1 MDYKEKIKEV
11 YSLSNFSVDDAMYKY
26 YLVSNFNDPQS
37 HLMIINNGD
46 EITVVTKEG
55 NAHLLTVLDVNK
67 ENWRLINIKCGKP
80 FYCVGF
86 LAGISEAFAN
96 KGIDITIT
104 STFEYDFLFVQ
115 EQFLNEGIAILEQ
128 LGIKINN

>member
-1 MDYKEKIKEV
+1 MDYHDKIKEV
-11 YSLSNFSVDDAMYKY
+11 YQLSQFSVNDAIYKY
-26 YLVSNFNDPQS
+26 YLVSSYTEPQS
-37 HLMIINNGD
+37 HLMIVNNGN
-46 EITVVTKEG
+46 EITVVTKEE

-86 LAGISEAFAN
+86 LAGISTAIAE

-104 STFEYDFLFVQ
+104 STFEYDFIFVQ
-115 EQFLNEGIAILEQ
+115 EDFLSEVIRIIQ
-128 LGIKINN
+128 SLGISLV